1 MSRVNVSP
9 EDKQD
14 VSHVFTL
21 TNVATDES
29 VALIP
34 SDSAGN
40 FSWSGITKAP
50 IVRNAMQTSQTSGEW
65 SDLEYP
71 YMAMPQEDWTGGR
84 ANLRFTIDKSRYY
97 DSRRAQSAFNQC
109 IYNAPLDYYSNIP
122 EKKAYTNYPASLKW
136 IKVQG
141 TTSHILRE
149 INVSSFSC
157 GHVYIHLRRRGKP
170 TAGLTVR
177 LQSAKTEGTIYA
189 EHTYTVSEITDIT
202 AEFAKFSFDPVTLN
216 GNVYLEVFCDGADNN
231 NYWEIGF
238 TAESARQTYRSN
250 GTTAWDLYNYDLLYR
265 LDGYVANPY
274 KVKFFMYEQI
284 MCAVLNRNNGA
295 KVIMNGG
302 IGRCVTATNTT
313 LTSAAGAFPVDFTGA
328 KIRIVYGQGSH
339 VVESAQRTILSNT
352 DSTVTV
358 DKPWDIIPADGSI
371 FVITDT
377 PQWTD
382 LMTFQ
387 NPVTDVHVV
396 RGIIYFCFG
405 DYLPV
410 IKYRYHQPTGTWQNK
425 TLSGVTA
432 TFIQSVRDTNGM
444 MFYRARNDGINHMR
458 TVERSRLLDWYGPI
472 SWDTITEAITTAD
485 TRTKTITNS
494 KTTTE
499 SQPEESTVK
508 TTVTTTTETD
518 SETPDDSKVTVV
530 TEKEGVVDGVPVT
543 STVTTVTTKT
553 TEEPETTTEEGTG
566 EGTGTGEETGT
577 TTTDVK
583 VEITE
588 VTKREREVEDPI
600 STSIANTVTTKLNGQ
615 TISTETVSTDVDIT
629 EQIVNGVRK
638 TITSENVTN
647 TITNA
652 PEPPIRVSCVTNT
665 INFTSPDFDA
675 VQYVITIGNF
685 ESDNYTGKCAI
696 TLQESEDG
704 LAFTDV
710 QTVAAIGT
718 GTWRIFAHCQYPY
731 RRFILT
737 AVGTNCTVNNIS
749 ISTSDTP
756 HFEDPVF
763 LLDNYGKI
771 TRLFEYGAE
780 QEKSLWIFQEGMVSS
795 INKTD
800 GTVNTYAHD
809 RINLDELSVTT
820 EEGNG
825 AAVATSDVYLLW
837 SWLNGLQRYY
847 NTQLEG
853 KGPDH
858 DEGMP
863 QNMRG
868 RITQIVSYPGSFF
881 VSIDG
886 VDGYSSVMMY
896 NGSGWHNLYRAPNA
910 DERIYDIAFQPIYGD
925 RPDRLWIQVGDNI
938 IWLAMPSKILYA
950 LQDPYAEYTHESVL
964 TSAWFTGG
972 MAEVDKLWQSISIMA
987 DYLDGKTCWIEADY
1001 QLDDEEEWHPIPT
1014 NPFRKSPQQEEKFAA
1029 SNESV
1034 NGKKM
1039 RYRLRMETSDIYK
1052 TPKVNVVLI
1061 KAIGR
1066 VDIKYSYGFHFRNI
1080 KYKANLDGG
1089 YQEIEPYELD
1099 ELLNR
1104 WANELATLRLNSY
1117 YKLYDN
1123 KTVFLDG
1130 MTTNV
1135 VYEKGEGYLSQIT
1148 MTEI

>member
-122 EKKAYTNYPASLKW
+122 DKKSYTNCPASLFW
-136 IKVQG
+136 VKVEG
-141 TTSHILRE
+141 KTKHIVR
-149 INVSSFSC
+149 IIRVSSFSC
-157 GHVYIHLRRRGKP
+157 GYIYIHIRRRGKP
-170 TAGLTVR
+170 LKGLTVR
-177 LQSAKTEGTIYA
+177 LKNQRNGESVYA
-189 EHTYTVSEITDIT
+189 THTYTSDEIKDIT
-202 AEFAKFSFDPVTLN
+202 AEFVKFNFDPVSLDEY
-216 GNVYLEVFCDGADNN
+216 VYLEVFSEESDSN
-231 NYWEIGF
+231 NYWEVGC
-238 TAESARQTYRSN
+238 TNNQSHQTQTSPNGNSWTKVPYDLLFRLDEYIAHSYKAKFFMHEQVMYAALNYNNGCKIISN
-250 GTTAWDLYNYDLLYR
+250 GT
-265 LDGYVANPY
+265 
-274 KVKFFMYEQI
+274 I
-284 MCAVLNRNNGA
+284 C
-295 KVIMNGG
+295 
-302 IGRCVTATNTT
+302 RCLSATEDSITT
-313 LTSAAGAFPVDFTGA
+313 YTGTFETNIYAGA
-328 KIRIVYGQGSH
+328 KIRIVYGEGSQ
-339 VVESAQRTILSNT
+339 VLESAQRTIVRNT
-352 DSTVTV
+352 TNTIYV
-358 DKPWDIIPADGSI
+358 DKDWDVTPTRGSV

-377 PQWTD
+377 PNWITVG
-382 LMTFQ
+382 
-387 NPVTDVHVV
+387 NYSNIITDVHVI
-396 RGIIYFCFG
+396 RNCIYFCFG

-410 IKYRYHQPTGTWQNK
+410 IKRRWNFETGAWDERILTGTN
-425 TLSGVTA
+425 A
-432 TFIQSVRDTNGM
+432 TFIQSVRDSNGIM
-444 MFYRARNDGINHMR
+444 LYRGRNDGINHKR
-458 TVERSRLLDWYGPI
+458 TIERSRLLDWEEVPI
-472 SWDTITEAITTAD
+472 TWTTITTALTTVD
-485 TRTKTITNS
+485 DRTIVTTNN
-494 KTTTE
+494 KTT
-499 SQPEESTVK
+499 EESVPAESKVK
-508 TTVTTTTETD
+508 TTVTTKTETKSND
-518 SETPDDSKVTVV
+518 ADHPTITSTTKQEGTIDGNPVQSIVVSVNTSSESEDTETITPEEEGESEYTLTTKIVENVTDTTKKERQVEEPISTKITNTIQTKVN
-530 TEKEGVVDGVPVT
+530 GHVT
-543 STVTTVTTKT
+543 STETTITQLNITEVVSNGIKKT
-553 TEEPETTTEEGTG
+553 TTTE
-566 EGTGTGEETGT
+566 
-577 TTTDVK
+577 
-583 VEITE
+583 
-588 VTKREREVEDPI
+588 
-600 STSIANTVTTKLNGQ
+600 
-615 TISTETVSTDVDIT
+615 
-629 EQIVNGVRK
+629 
-638 TITSENVTN
+638 NVTH
-647 TITNA
+647 TKTNA
-652 PEPPIRVSCVTNT
+652 PEPPLRTSVVTG
-665 INFTSPDFDA
+665 PRDFSRADDDA
-675 VQYVITIGNF
+675 VQYIIEIGDMT
-685 ESDNYTGKCAI
+685 SDNWTGKCVI

-704 LAFTDV
+704 TAYNDV
-710 QTVAAIGT
+710 QTVTATGT
-718 GTWRIFAHCQYPY
+718 GTWRIFAHCQYRY

-737 AVGTNCTVNNIS
+737 AIGTNCTVNNIS
-749 ISTSDTP
+749 FTTSDIP
-756 HFEDPVF
+756 YFADPVF

-825 AAVATSDVYLLW
+825 SAVATSDVYLLW

-950 LQDPYAEYTHESVL
+950 LQDQYAEYTHESVL

-987 DYLDGKTCWIEADY
+987 DYLDGKICWIEADY

-1039 RYRLRMETSDIYK
+1039 RYRLRMETSDIHK